1 MNIIPNPR
9 NASWG
14 TEGCK
19 DTPDRV
25 FALSIDEARK
35 LFADDEDMMAAV
47 TPYAKKGGS
56 DVYKKYKL
64 RNGEGPGWWW
74 LRSPGFLSHSAALV
88 LIVGVVYESGDTV
101 DDSAGSVRPAL
112 WLNLQSEI
120 FKSI

>member
-25 FALSIDEARK
+25 FALSIDEARE
-35 LFADDEDMMAAV
+35 LFADYEDRMAAV
-47 TPYAKKGGS
+47 TPYAEKGGS
-56 DVYKKYKL
+56 YVSANHRL
-64 RNGEGPGWWW
+64 RNGEGTGWWW
-74 LRSPGFLSHSAALV
+74 LRSPGILGSDAANVHTGGDV
-88 LIVGVVYESGDTV
+88 LGFGSSVANSG
-101 DDSAGSVRPAL
+101 ASVRPAL

>member
-56 DVYKKYKL
+56 DVYKNYKL

-101 DDSAGSVRPAL
+101 DDSAGSVRLAL
-112 WLNLQSEI
+112 WLNL
-120 FKSI
+120 

>member
-56 DVYKKYKL
+56 DVYKNYKL

>member
-25 FALSIDEARK
+25 FALSIDKARK

-56 DVYKKYKL
+56 DVYKNYKL

-74 LRSPGFLSHSAALV
+74 LRSPGLLSHSAALV